1 MGKKNPTLIEE
12 TQGKAVVDAAIAHDV
27 KHFVYTSVD
36 RGGDE
41 KSYDNP
47 TNIPHFISKHN
58 IEHHLVEDAG
68 SKMTWTILRP
78 VAFMDNLQPGFA
90 GKIFPTAWKTL
101 TRPLQ
106 VVAARDIG
114 IAGATALLE
123 PEKYRNRGISLA
135 GDELSYEQATEV
147 FREKTGQEMPT
158 TFWIVV
164 TLLFY
169 FVADVRLMFEWFESD
184 GYGVDIQRLRKEF
197 PGLLTFGDFIKEQ
210 ESLN

>member
-1 MGKKNPTLIEE
+1 
-12 TQGKAVVDAAIAHDV
+12 VVDAALAHDV

-36 RGGDE
+36 RGGDA

-58 IEHHLVEDAG
+58 IEHHLVENAG

-106 VVAARDIG
+106 VIAARDIG
-114 IAGATALLE
+114 IIGAKALVE
-123 PEKYRNRGISLA
+123 SEKFKNRGIGLA
-135 GDELSYEQATEV
+135 GDELTFEQARV
-147 FREKTGQEMPT
+147 AFQEKTGREMPT
-158 TFWIVV
+158 TFWVV
-164 TLLFY
+164 IKLLFW
-169 FVADVRLMFEWFESD
+169 FVTDVRLMFEWFETD
-184 GYGVDIQRLRKEF
+184 GYGVDVKKFRTEF
-197 PGLLTFGDFIKEQ
+197 PELLTFGEFIKEQ
-210 ESLN
+210 GKFELKKNV